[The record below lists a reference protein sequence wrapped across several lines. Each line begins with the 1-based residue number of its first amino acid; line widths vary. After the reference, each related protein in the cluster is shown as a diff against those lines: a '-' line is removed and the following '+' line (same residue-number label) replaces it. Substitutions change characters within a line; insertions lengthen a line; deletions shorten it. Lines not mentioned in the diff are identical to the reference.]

1 MKTDTIFIIH
11 PENSEQEQA
20 IKAFIKALKIKFE
33 VAKGE
38 TYNPDFVKK
47 IERSRQDYKNG
58 KGTRMTLDQLN
69 GLWK

>member
-11 PENSEQEQA
+11 PETAEQEQA
-20 IKAFIKALKIKFE
+20 IKAFAKALKIKFE
-33 VAKGE
+33 SVKGE
-38 TYNPDFVKK
+38 TYKPDFIEK

-58 KGTRMTLDQLN
+58 KGIKMTLDQLN

>member
-11 PENSEQEQA
+11 PETAEQEQA
-20 IKAFIKALKIKFE
+20 IKAFAKALKIKFE
-33 VAKGE
+33 SAKGE
-38 TYNPDFVKK
+38 TYKPDFTEK

-58 KGTRMTLDQLN
+58 KGTKMTLDQLN